1 MKRFQFQLLSVGTES
16 KDLEDGE
23 ILKEAKFKF
32 PASNSMTRV
41 DRKYFGMIRSEAE
54 WGNST
59 YRQNKVS
66 HLQPGDLFN

>member
-1 MKRFQFQLLSVGTES
+1 MKRFQFQVLSEGRES

-23 ILKEAKFKF
+23 ILAEVKFKF
-32 PASNSMTRV
+32 PASNSLTRV

-59 YRQNKVS
+59 WSEVS
-66 HLQPGDLFN
+66 HL

>member
-1 MKRFQFQLLSVGTES
+1 MKRFQFQVLSEGRES

-23 ILKEAKFKF
+23 ILAEVKFKF
-32 PASNSMTRV
+32 PASNSLTRV

-59 YRQNKVS
+59 SSEVS
-66 HLQPGDLFN
+66 HL